1 MKLDVGLEIDLSS
14 ALEIHIDEC
23 PALLLIKN
31 GKGFQRLEGKICFHA
46 HVIFCSCIS
55 GGVLQKSSKDFWRS
69 LCICCMAKNA

>member
-1 MKLDVGLEIDLSS
+1 VEQAVKLDVGLEIDLAS

-31 GKGFQRLEGKICFHA
+31 GKGFQRLEGKICLHA

-55 GGVLQKSSKDFWRS
+55 GGVLLRLLEES
-69 LCICCMAKNA
+69 LYMLYG